1 MIDKR
6 FSALTQLSYDELLD
20 ERDRVLMEINENL
33 LHQHKDTYLE
43 DYLNALEDLISSIKA
58 QAIHYEED

>member
-1 MIDKR
+1 MINYT
-6 FSALTQLSYDELLD
+6 FNALTLLSYDELLD

-43 DYLNALEDLISSIKA
+43 DYLNALEDLISIKA

>member
-43 DYLNALEDLISSIKA
+43 DYLNALEDLISIKA
-58 QAIHYEED
+58 QAIHHEED

>member
-6 FSALTQLSYDELLD
+6 FSALTQLSYDELLE

-33 LHQHKDTYLE
+33 LHQQRDAYLE
-43 DYLNALEDLISSIKA
+43 DYLNALEDLI
-58 QAIHYEED
+58 

>member
-6 FSALTQLSYDELLD
+6 FSALTQLSYDEQLD

-43 DYLNALEDLISSIKA
+43 DYLNALEDLISIKA

>member
-43 DYLNALEDLISSIKA
+43 DYLNALEDLISIKA
-58 QAIHYEED
+58 QALHYEED

>member
-33 LHQHKDTYLE
+33 LHQQRDAYLE
-43 DYLNALEDLISSIKA
+43 EYLNAIEDLISIRA

>member
-6 FSALTQLSYDELLD
+6 FSALTQLSYDELLE

-33 LHQHKDTYLE
+33 LHQQRDAYLE
-43 DYLNALEDLISSIKA
+43 DYLNALEDLICIKA
-58 QAIHYEED
+58 QAIHYDED

>member
-43 DYLNALEDLISSIKA
+43 DYLNALEDLISIKA
-58 QAIHYEED
+58 QVIHYEED

>member
-43 DYLNALEDLISSIKA
+43 DYLNALKDLISIKA

>member
-20 ERDRVLMEINENL
+20 ERERVLMEINENL

-43 DYLNALEDLISSIKA
+43 DYLNALEDLISIKA

>member
-33 LHQHKDTYLE
+33 LHQQRDAYLE
-43 DYLNALEDLISSIKA
+43 DYLNALEDLISIKA
-58 QAIHYEED
+58 QALNYEE

>member
-6 FSALTQLSYDELLD
+6 FSALTQLSYDELLE
-20 ERDRVLMEINENL
+20 ERERVLMEINENL

-43 DYLNALEDLISSIKA
+43 DYLNALEDLISIKA

>member
-20 ERDRVLMEINENL
+20 ERDRVLIEINENL

-43 DYLNALEDLISSIKA
+43 DYLNALEDLISIKA
-58 QAIHYEED
+58 QALHYEED

>member
-33 LHQHKDTYLE
+33 LHQQRDAYLE
-43 DYLNALEDLISSIKA
+43 DYLNALEDLISIKA
-58 QAIHYEED
+58 QAIHYDED

>member
-33 LHQHKDTYLE
+33 LHQQRDAYLE
-43 DYLNALEDLISSIKA
+43 DYLNALEDLISIKA

>member
-1 MIDKR
+1 MIDNR

-33 LHQHKDTYLE
+33 LHQQRDAYLE
-43 DYLNALEDLISSIKA
+43 DYLNALEDLISIKA
-58 QAIHYEED
+58 QAIHYDED

>member
-6 FSALTQLSYDELLD
+6 FSALTQLSYDELLE

-33 LHQHKDTYLE
+33 LHQQRDAYLE
-43 DYLNALEDLISSIKA
+43 DYLNALEDLISIKA
-58 QAIHYEED
+58 QAIHYDED

>member
-20 ERDRVLMEINENL
+20 ERDRVLIEINENL

-43 DYLNALEDLISSIKA
+43 DYLNALEDLISIKA

>member
-20 ERDRVLMEINENL
+20 ERERVLMEINENL
-33 LHQHKDTYLE
+33 LHQQRDAYLE
-43 DYLNALEDLISSIKA
+43 DYLNALEDLISIKA

>member
-6 FSALTQLSYDELLD
+6 FSALTQLSYEELLD

-33 LHQHKDTYLE
+33 LHQQRDAYLE
-43 DYLNALEDLISSIKA
+43 DYLNALEDLISIKA
-58 QAIHYEED
+58 QAIHYDED

>member
-6 FSALTQLSYDELLD
+6 FSALTQLSYDELLE

-33 LHQHKDTYLE
+33 LHQQRDAYLE
-43 DYLNALEDLISSIKA
+43 DYLNALEDLISIKA
-58 QAIHYEED
+58 QALNYEE

>member
-20 ERDRVLMEINENL
+20 QRDRVLMEINENL

-43 DYLNALEDLISSIKA
+43 DYLNALEDLISIKA

>member
-43 DYLNALEDLISSIKA
+43 DYLNALEDLISIEA

>member
-20 ERDRVLMEINENL
+20 ERDLVLMEINENL
-33 LHQHKDTYLE
+33 LHQQRDAYLE
-43 DYLNALEDLISSIKA
+43 EYLNAIEDLISIRA